1 MATRSVNAQGFE
13 NPVGALRYAV
23 RPELSASFAWTYVRF
38 SECSDT
44 VIKAAV
50 NLRGLITSL
59 GAGGSL
65 IAAAL
70 CAFVIVGGILA
81 VGGAIDGPAEA
92 NTGDV
97 VVPRATAAAE
107 ESAPADSSPESA
119 PADSAVTERRAAP
132 RRRARTQRRRGTTP
146 VAPSPATDAPS
157 TDERSGTTG
166 EGAGGGPGPAEPAP
180 PPATGDAPRPVTRV
194 VRQTREAVAPVV
206 EAAPEPVQA
215 PVDDIVDTVEDVTGV
230 VDETLAPVTD
240 LLPR

>member
-1 MATRSVNAQGFE
+1 MNAHGFE
-13 NPVGALRYAV
+13 NPVEALCYAV
-23 RPELSASFAWTYVRF
+23 RPEPSASFAWTYVRF

-44 VIKAAV
+44 VIHSAV

-92 NTGDV
+92 NSGDII
-97 VVPRATAAAE
+97 VPGGRTAAAQT
-107 ESAPADSSPESA
+107 STPPAVDAAPAV
-119 PADSAVTERRAAP
+119 ADRGTAP
-132 RRRARTQRRRGTTP
+132 RRRARTQRRRAATP
-146 VAPSPATDAPS
+146 VAPSPATEAPS
-157 TDERSGTTG
+157 TDERPGTTG

-180 PPATGDAPRPVTRV
+180 PPATGDAARPVTRV
-194 VRQTREAVAPVV
+194 VRETREAVAPLV
-206 EAAPEPVQA
+206 EAAPEPAQA
-215 PVDDIVDTVEDVTGV
+215 PVEQVVDVVEDVGGI
-230 VDETLAPVTD
+230 VDDTLEPVTG

>member
-1 MATRSVNAQGFE
+1 MRTWSVNAQGFE

-23 RPELSASFAWTYVRF
+23 QPEPSASFAWTYVRF

-44 VIKAAV
+44 VIHSAV

-92 NTGDV
+92 SSGDV
-97 VVPRATAAAE
+97 TVPGGRTAAAAQT
-107 ESAPADSSPESA
+107 SPPPAVDAAPAVA
-119 PADSAVTERRAAP
+119 ERRVAS
-132 RRRARTQRRRGTTP
+132 RRRARTQRRGRGTRP
-146 VAPSPATDAPS
+146 VAPAPATEPPS
-157 TDERSGTTG
+157 TDERSGSTG
-166 EGAGGGPGPAEPAP
+166 EGAGGGPGPAKTAP
-180 PPATGDAPRPVTRV
+180 PPATGDAARPVTRV
-194 VRQTREAVAPVV
+194 VRETREAVAPVV
-206 EAAPEPVQA
+206 EAAPEPAQA
-215 PVDDIVDTVEDVTGV
+215 PVEQVVDVVEDVSEV
-230 VDETLAPVTD
+230 VDDTLEPVTG